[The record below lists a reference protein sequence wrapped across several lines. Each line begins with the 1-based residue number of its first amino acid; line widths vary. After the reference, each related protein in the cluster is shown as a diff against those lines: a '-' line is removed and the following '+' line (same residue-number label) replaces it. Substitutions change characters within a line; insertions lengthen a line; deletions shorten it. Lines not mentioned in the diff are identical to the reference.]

1 MDQRGLLGFTTVLMV
16 LLQLQ
21 AYLAPVGQPWLSAG
35 GWLDRHPRHQLDRR
49 RLATDLVVL
58 AVLR

>member
-21 AYLAPVGQPWLSAG
+21 AYLAPAGGPWLFAG
-35 GWLDRHPRHQLDRR
+35 GWLDRHAQHQLDRR
-49 RLATDLVVL
+49 RLATDLVVF
-58 AVLR
+58 AALR